1 MRRNREFEP
10 KNEEFEPGIVQSEFA
25 DDVFGRGRVMA
36 KRTKRTTAR
45 KVKAHRKR
53 PKRAKTAKR
62 QAVKR
67 LVKAKRKRQKSK
79 AKPKRS
85 VAKKSASRRP
95 MTPTQPSPLQT
106 ETTIV
111 DVIEEPVP
119 GVVVVTEFEETHTR
133 RPDTTRQLGSDQT
146 AGRPESEEE

>member
-1 MRRNREFEP
+1 
-10 KNEEFEPGIVQSEFA
+10 
-25 DDVFGRGRVMA
+25 MA
-36 KRTKRTTAR
+36 KRTKRAAAR
-45 KVKAHRKR
+45 KVKARRKL

-62 QAVKR
+62 QAAKR
-67 LVKAKRKRQKSK
+67 LVKAKLKRQVTK

-85 VAKKSASRRP
+85 VAKKSASRP
-95 MTPTQPSPLQT
+95 TMTPTQPSTLQT

-133 RPDTTRQLGSDQT
+133 RPETTKQFGGDRT

>member
-1 MRRNREFEP
+1 
-10 KNEEFEPGIVQSEFA
+10 
-25 DDVFGRGRVMA
+25 MA
-36 KRTKRTTAR
+36 KRTKRTPAR
-45 KVKAHRKR
+45 KVKARRKL

-62 QAVKR
+62 QAAER
-67 LVKAKRKRQKSK
+67 LVKAKPKRKVSK
-79 AKPKRS
+79 AKPTRS
-85 VAKKSASRRP
+85 VAKKSASRPP
-95 MTPTQPSPLQT
+95 MTPTQPSTLQT

-133 RPDTTRQLGSDQT
+133 RPDTTEQLGGDRT

>member
-1 MRRNREFEP
+1 
-10 KNEEFEPGIVQSEFA
+10 
-25 DDVFGRGRVMA
+25 MA
-36 KRTKRTTAR
+36 KRTKRTTGR
-45 KVKAHRKR
+45 KVKARRKV

-62 QAVKR
+62 QAAKR
-67 LVKAKRKRQKSK
+67 LVKAKPKRPITK

-85 VAKKSASRRP
+85 VAKKSASRPP
-95 MTPTQPSPLQT
+95 MTPTQPSALQT

-133 RPDTTRQLGSDQT
+133 RPDTTKQLGGDRT

>member
-1 MRRNREFEP
+1 MTF
-10 KNEEFEPGIVQSEFA
+10 SER
-25 DDVFGRGRVMA
+25 DRVMA

-45 KVKAHRKR
+45 KVKARRKL
-53 PKRAKTAKR
+53 PKRSKTAKR
-62 QAVKR
+62 QAAKR
-67 LVKAKRKRQKSK
+67 LVKAKPKRKITK

-85 VAKKSASRRP
+85 VAEESASGRL
-95 MTPTQPSPLQT
+95 MAPTQPSTLQT

-133 RPDTTRQLGSDQT
+133 RPDTTQQLGGDRS
-146 AGRPESEEE
+146 GRPESEEK

>member
-1 MRRNREFEP
+1 
-10 KNEEFEPGIVQSEFA
+10 
-25 DDVFGRGRVMA
+25 MA
-36 KRTKRTTAR
+36 KRTKRAVR
-45 KVKAHRKR
+45 KVKARRKV

-62 QAVKR
+62 QAAKR
-67 LVKAKRKRQKSK
+67 LVKAKPKRQIVK

-85 VAKKSASRRP
+85 VAKKSASRRTI
-95 MTPTQPSPLQT
+95 TPTQPNTLQT
-106 ETTIV
+106 ETTII

-133 RPDTTRQLGSDQT
+133 RPDTTKQLGIDRT